1 MVHSNDKNDKIW
13 AGAVYLSSFVFV
25 LFGPLVIWLL
35 KRNDSE
41 FVNYHCKEYF
51 NFLISYTIYTLIA
64 FILVFVGIGI
74 ILAWVLSAYVLIFTI
89 IAAVKAFSGEYYQ
102 IPLIIRFIK

>member
-1 MVHSNDKNDKIW
+1 MGGGSLFKQFRFR
-13 AGAVYLSSFVFV
+13 FVRSARDF
-25 LFGPLVIWLL
+25 I
-35 KRNDSE
+35 
-41 FVNYHCKEYF
+41 NYHCKEYF

-102 IPLIIRFIK
+102 IPHIIRFIK

>member
-1 MVHSNDKNDKIW
+1 MVHSNDKIW

-35 KRNDSE
+35 KRKESS
-41 FVNYHCKEYF
+41 FVDYHCKEYF
-51 NFLISYTIYTLIA
+51 NFLISYTIYTLVA

-74 ILAWVLSAYVLIFTI
+74 ILAWAISVYVIVFTI
-89 IAAVKAFSGEYYQ
+89 IAAVKAFNGEYYR
-102 IPLIIRFIK
+102 IPLIIRFF

>member
-1 MVHSNDKNDKIW
+1 MVHSNDKIW

-41 FVNYHCKEYF
+41 FVHYHCKEYF
-51 NFLISYTIYTLIA
+51 NFLISYTIYTLVAI
-64 FILVFVGIGI
+64 ILVFVGIGI
-74 ILAWVLSAYVLIFTI
+74 ILAWVVSVYVLIFTI
-89 IAAVKAFSGEYYQ
+89 IAAVKAFNGEYYR
-102 IPLIIRFIK
+102 IPFIIRFIK

>member
-1 MVHSNDKNDKIW
+1 MVHSNDKIW